1 MDHVLAQGAFIG
13 RADPLEGGLGL
24 LIPVMGLELNP
35 DAAERL
41 ESVGEHQKL
50 GLGIHRRS
58 LIARG
63 QPGAAD
69 FYPFVLRVDGHI
81 AG

>member
-13 RADPLEGGLGL
+13 RADPLEGVLGL
-24 LIPVMGLELNP
+24 LVPVMGLELDP

-58 LIARG
+58 LIARVS
-63 QPGAAD
+63 Q
-69 FYPFVLRVDGHI
+69 VLPISTLLCCVSM
-81 AG
+81 AM